1 MNKLSGKCRY
11 SQGATAEKAEPPRFN
26 FFQPINHHNI
36 FREASKALKE
46 V

>member
-11 SQGATAEKAEPPRFN
+11 SQGATADKTEPPKFDFIRL
-26 FFQPINHHNI
+26 INYHNI
-36 FREASKALKE
+36 FREGSKVLKE